1 MKNIKISQILKD
13 LSSGLSRSPKSNG
26 YNSNVGS
33 IQEKYELN
41 EKELKALFQH
51 EKLKGKKRGQQTV
64 NIMIED
70 DTEESSEDSTVPNNS
85 GLSPELFETPWRG
98 LTQEARELAKTTT
111 NTQED

>member
-1 MKNIKISQILKD
+1 
-13 LSSGLSRSPKSNG
+13 
-26 YNSNVGS
+26 
-33 IQEKYELN
+33 
-41 EKELKALFQH
+41 
-51 EKLKGKKRGQQTV
+51 
-64 NIMIED
+64 MIED